1 MDAGGGVPKKR
12 EGPGLRL
19 LPFGA
24 NSSGKGRRSKEGG
37 GNERRGNSA
46 KPPLRFI
53 FGKDKTRLKLL
64 PLGYNP
70 CEGFHG
76 KLDEGKEASLA
87 SRLSV
92 SPFKVSHLS
101 SQSMNQ
107 ENAGPMLVDIY
118 RACPDSMQRFSRY
131 WPLLAARVPGPISGF
146 WATWARGKGWA
157 RPICASLQVQAY
169 LGLITKSVSQHSTM
183 QGVSTWEDPMQK
195 ERQNQAITGPTSEHV

>member
-1 MDAGGGVPKKR
+1 MISFSLREKLLLRELSRKRKGVPKKR

-24 NSSGKGRRSKEGG
+24 NSSGRRRRSKEGG

-46 KPPLRFI
+46 KPP
-53 FGKDKTRLKLL
+53 
-64 PLGYNP
+64 P
-70 CEGFHG
+70 E
-76 KLDEGKEASLA
+76 LDEGKEASLA

-107 ENAGPMLVDIY
+107 ENAGPRLVDIY
-118 RACPDSMQRFSRY
+118 RAGLELCPDSMQRFSRY
-131 WPLLAARVPGPISGF
+131 WPLLASRVPGPISGF

-169 LGLITKSVSQHSTM
+169 LGLITKSISQHSTM
-183 QGVSTWEDPMQK
+183 QRVSTWEDPMQK
-195 ERQNQAITGPTSEHV
+195 ERKNQAITGPTSEHV